1 MIFHG
6 YDNNVRYRVLW
17 IKLPKFGKVLT
28 MLLLK
33 PNYSGWTLSTHGS
46 SCHGSMLNQ
55 GTDIFDMDFVG
66 QRAFESRKDAF
77 QAHVPSQLYDM
88 GQ

>member
-1 MIFHG
+1 MIFNG
-6 YDNNVRYRVLW
+6 YDNNARYRVSW
-17 IKLPKFGKVLT
+17 IQSPKFGNVLT
-28 MLLLK
+28 ILLLK

-55 GTDIFDMDFVG
+55 GTDIFGMDFVG
-66 QRAFESRKDAF
+66 QRAFVSEKDAF
-77 QAHVPSQLYDM
+77 QAYVPSLLYDV